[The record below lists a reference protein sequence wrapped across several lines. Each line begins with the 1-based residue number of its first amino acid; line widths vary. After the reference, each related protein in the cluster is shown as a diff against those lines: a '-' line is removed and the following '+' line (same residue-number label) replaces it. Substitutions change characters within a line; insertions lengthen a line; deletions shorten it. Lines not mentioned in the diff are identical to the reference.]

1 MKKTGSKAAFRCLL
15 KYMEE
20 YIGFTGGSVVKNL
33 PANAGGSGGSSLI
46 PGSGRSPGEGN
57 GNPLKYSCLKI
68 SWTVEPGRLQSM
80 GSQRVEHDRGTSL
93 SLSAIV
99 FLYEHIYT
107 VVTFHETDHFTC
119 SANLLNSILRFV
131 SESRIQSFL
140 PFNGHLNYLTH
151 IRKNIFN
158 RKVKFL

>member
-1 MKKTGSKAAFRCLL
+1 MVMKLDFEFHLPHCPWD
-15 KYMEE
+15 
-20 YIGFTGGSVVKNL
+20 FPGGSDGKKKKKKVS
-33 PANAGGSGGSSLI
+33 AYNAGDLDSI
-46 PGSGRSPGEGN
+46 RGSGRSPGEGN

-119 SANLLNSILRFV
+119 SANLLKSILRFV

>member
-1 MKKTGSKAAFRCLL
+1 MSA
-15 KYMEE
+15 Y
-20 YIGFTGGSVVKNL
+20 
-33 PANAGGSGGSSLI
+33 NAGDPGSI

-57 GNPLKYSCLKI
+57 DNPLKYSCLKI
-68 SWTVEPGRLQSM
+68 SWTVEPGKLQSM
-80 GSQRVEHDRGTSL
+80 GSQRVEHDRETSL

-119 SANLLNSILRFV
+119 SANLFKSILRFV